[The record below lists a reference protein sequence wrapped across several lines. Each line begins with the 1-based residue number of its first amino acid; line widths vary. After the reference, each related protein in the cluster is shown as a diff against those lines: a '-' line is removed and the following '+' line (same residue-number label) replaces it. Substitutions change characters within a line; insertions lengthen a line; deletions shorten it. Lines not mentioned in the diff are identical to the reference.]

1 MKDWKRG
8 FTLVELS
15 IVLLVIGLV
24 LGIVVP
30 RFQSFLEVDLKSASR
45 RLAGAIKYT
54 YDRAIFTHNTMRLFM
69 DLKENT
75 YWTEVCANVTAEA
88 CEWVADS
95 SDLGKKIKLPR
106 GISFRDIFINGE
118 EVEAT
123 AVALHFYPSG
133 FVIPSTIHLWDG
145 KEDHTLSLI
154 INSVTGKADIYEGYK
169 IEVKKFDFE

>member
-1 MKDWKRG
+1 MKNQENG
-8 FTLVELS
+8 FTLIELS

-30 RFQSFLEVDLKSASR
+30 RFQNFLEVDLKSASR

-54 YDRAIFTHNTMRLFM
+54 YDRAIFTRNTLRLFM

-75 YWTEVCANVTAEA
+75 YWTEVCASVTTEA

-95 SDLGKKIKLPR
+95 SVLGRKTKLPH

-118 EVEAT
+118 EVDAT
-123 AVALHFYPSG
+123 AVGLHFYPSG

-154 INSVTGKADIYEGYK
+154 INSVTGKADIYKGYK
-169 IEVKKFDFE
+169 VEVKQFEFE